1 MNKIT
6 LQEIKNLEKKLN
18 MDLNN
23 LTVEHIHLVNEWLKL
38 GMNIDEIKTY
48 LEYNISINTM
58 EGVKDIYTLYQ
69 TIQEI
74 DSTIIELKNRVYEC
88 VQNNEH
94 ADIIVND
101 IRGNVLDMY
110 HKFRGCFD
118 SMKNNLANIN
128 YFFNI
133 YTSTT
138 QEEQENEQQTSTDGE
153 IVNDN

>member
-1 MNKIT
+1 MNEIT

-38 GMNIDEIKTY
+38 GMNIDEAKTY
-48 LEYNISINTM
+48 LEHNIPINAM
-58 EGVKDIYTLYQ
+58 EGIRDIYTLYQ

-74 DSTIIELKNRVYEC
+74 DSTIMELKNRVYEC

-94 ADIIVND
+94 AYIIVND

-110 HKFRGCFD
+110 HKFRDCFD
-118 SMKNNLANIN
+118 NMKNNLANIN
-128 YFFNI
+128 YLFNI

-138 QEEQENEQQTSTDGE
+138 QEEQENEQQTSVDGE